1 MKVVI
6 APDSFKDSLSALK
19 VAQAIAQGWQAV
31 FPHAKTVLC
40 PMADGGEG
48 TIEAVLEVCDGQWHE
63 KTVVGPLGQP
73 VQAKWGWL
81 EKQKIAIIEMAQAAA
96 YS

>member
-1 MKVVI
+1 
-6 APDSFKDSLSALK
+6 
-19 VAQAIAQGWQAV
+19 
-31 FPHAKTVLC
+31 
-40 PMADGGEG
+40 MADGGEG
-48 TIEAVLEVCDGQWHE
+48 TIEAVLEVCEGEWRE

-81 EKQKIAIIEMAQAAA
+81 ENKKSPSLKWLKRAA

>member
-31 FPHAKTVLC
+31 FPHAETILC

-48 TIEAVLEVCDGQWHE
+48 TIEAVLEVCEGQWRE
-63 KTVVGPLGQP
+63 KTVGAEYVSRNVLNQFWIGG
-73 VQAKWGWL
+73 
-81 EKQKIAIIEMAQAAA
+81 
-96 YS
+96 